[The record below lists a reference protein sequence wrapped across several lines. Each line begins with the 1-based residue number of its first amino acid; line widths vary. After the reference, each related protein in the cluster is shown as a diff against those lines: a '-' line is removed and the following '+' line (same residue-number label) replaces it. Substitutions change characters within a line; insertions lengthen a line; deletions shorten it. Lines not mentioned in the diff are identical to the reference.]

1 MSRVTD
7 RLNKENIIEIAKQEY
22 DVSQKSTLPSEII
35 KLASGGKIYPTKHPL
50 SSGTIE
56 MRYMTAYDEDILTNK
71 SYIDQGIML
80 DKLIDNLIVTPNITS
95 NDLASVDKDGL
106 IIQSRI
112 LAYGAEYPVTI
123 SDPKTGKILE
133 RVVNLN
139 SLKYR
144 DFNLQCDDIGEFS
157 YDINKDLTIKFN
169 FISNKTAKTIKENNP
184 ISDLL
189 FNMITQVRDKRD
201 EETIKNFIR
210 YEFLARDAKQF
221 RGYIQDNTPGLI
233 LETEFVGEDGSTFTA
248 GFPVGADLFWF

>member
-7 RLNKENIIEIAKQEY
+7 RLNKENIIELAKQEY

-35 KLASGGKIYPTKHPL
+35 KLASGGKIYPKKHPL

-80 DKLIDNLIVTPNITS
+80 DKLIDSLIVTPNITS

-106 IIQSRI
+106 IIQARI
-112 LAYGAEYPVTI
+112 LAYGADYPVTI
-123 SDPKTGKILE
+123 SDPKTGKTLE
-133 RVVNLN
+133 RVVNLS

-144 DFNLQCDDIGEFS
+144 DFNLQCDESGEFS
-157 YDINKDLTIKFN
+157 YEINTDLTIKFN
-169 FISNKTAKTIKENNP
+169 FISNKTAKTINENNP

-201 EETIKNFIR
+201 EETIKKFIR

-221 RGYIQDNTPGLI
+221 RKYIENNTPGLI

-248 GFPVGADLFWF
+248 GFQVGADLFWF